1 MCEQVQESNNL
12 CVSGLARDTLSYV
25 CEKYSEIPQLI
36 LANKQYVQCC
46 MEGLGNN
53 IFSYS
58 I

>member
-53 IFSYS
+53 ISNY
-58 I
+58 